1 MLQSRLRNR
10 GRRAAILFSSALA
23 LVGSALIG
31 GGMLAQAQTQ
41 TPTLTT
47 AEKACEAGTP
57 TAAGASEAC
66 LGIGEFDIFYKPN
79 VATVP
84 ADTDVK
90 VVLKNS
96 GVIAH
101 NFSITD
107 HGNTGLKNLNISVDI
122 ANGTTAL
129 ADVNAPEGVYYF
141 FCNVPGHEAAGMRGF
156 LTVKKDATIT
166 TSEATVTP
174 RAG

>member
-1 MLQSRLRNR
+1 MLQWRGHTRSRRT
-10 GRRAAILFSSALA
+10 AILLSAALT

-41 TPTLTT
+41 TPTLSA

-57 TAAGASEAC
+57 TATGASEAC
-66 LGIGEFDIFYKPN
+66 VGIGEFDIFYKPN
-79 VATVP
+79 VATIP
-84 ADTDVK
+84 ADTAVT

-96 GVIAH
+96 GVIPH
-101 NFSITD
+101 NFSVTD
-107 HGNTGLKNLNISVDI
+107 HGNAGLKNLNVSVDI
-122 ANGTTAL
+122 VNGTTAL
-129 ADVNAPEGVYYF
+129 ADINAPEGVYYF

-156 LTVKKDATIT
+156 ITVKKDATIT